1 MRRKITAMVAKTETK
16 KPKKTTYK
24 QQQQQQRGGNK
35 SQNRLVMQMKA
46 NSS

>member
-1 MRRKITAMVAKTETK
+1 MVAKTET
-16 KPKKTTYK
+16 KKTTYK